1 MSIRANGEG
10 RRRVYRRAE
19 REGGEYTGKRR
30 RKAVSIRVNGEGR
43 R

>member
-19 REGGEYTGKRR
+19 RDGGEYTGKRR
-30 RKAVSIRVNGEGR
+30 GKVVSIQANGEGR